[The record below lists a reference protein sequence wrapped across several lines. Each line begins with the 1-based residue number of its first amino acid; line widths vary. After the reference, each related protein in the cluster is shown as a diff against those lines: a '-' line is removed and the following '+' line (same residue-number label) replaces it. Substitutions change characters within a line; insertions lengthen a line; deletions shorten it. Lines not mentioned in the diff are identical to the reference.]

1 MTAACALHRN
11 STAAG
16 QVRHVQYSFCAA
28 PEERSGSEHDLTGW
42 LDDIP
47 TSPGV
52 RLPPRQRHKT
62 QPQLSSIQCNHQEEK
77 ILGGEYSLGC
87 ETALCTQWAFI

>member
-11 STAAG
+11 GTAAG
-16 QVRHVQYSFCAA
+16 QVGHVQYSFCAA
-28 PEERSGSEHDLTGW
+28 PAERSGSEHDLTGW

-52 RLPPRQRHKT
+52 RLPPKQRHKT
-62 QPQLSSIQCNHQEEK
+62 QLQLSSIQCLYK
-77 ILGGEYSLGC
+77 
-87 ETALCTQWAFI
+87 T